1 MNKNLKKIII
11 ILSGCVSIGI
21 IIVFSTISWNSFLQ
35 ADDFSHS
42 VAVGVFDE
50 NIVGLFIAAV
60 KYSKHMYMTWQG
72 TYFAMFLQAFLS
84 PLNGFGIV
92 ELKIVMVLNFIL
104 FCGTLFAGVYSF
116 VYKISQDNRYCIPV
130 YAAVVTIIFVFQA
143 WTEVFYWFSGAV
155 SYTIPLSIGMI
166 AIAGS
171 VSEHSKIKYII
182 EIICVLCAVGGSLE
196 VAGLICFWLLMIL
209 LLALF
214 NKMEIKG
221 KLGLF
226 IFAVLGALINV
237 IAPGNYVRHDEIDNS
252 GLHIG
257 RCILYTVDIV
267 KDSVKWL
274 FLNTPV
280 IIIVLMMVC
289 LGASVGLKRNINNV
303 WKAVTMIILSMASP
317 FITAFPVCL
326 AYSYGTY
333 FPNRCEFV
341 LIFSIIV
348 SVGVIGLETGL
359 ILSRVLKKK
368 YYLEY
373 ISIVLGVLSLLYI
386 GKIGRLNDNTF
397 VRGVYGIING
407 SYKTYSKKAN
417 DVYDKIGM
425 SKQDDVIID
434 SIPKPVSDFPEIT
447 IYDDENNWVNEAIAE
462 YYGKKSVKFRPK

>member
-1 MNKNLKKIII
+1 
-11 ILSGCVSIGI
+11 
-21 IIVFSTISWNSFLQ
+21 
-35 ADDFSHS
+35 
-42 VAVGVFDE
+42 
-50 NIVGLFIAAV
+50 
-60 KYSKHMYMTWQG
+60 
-72 TYFAMFLQAFLS
+72 
-84 PLNGFGIV
+84 
-92 ELKIVMVLNFIL
+92 
-104 FCGTLFAGVYSF
+104 
-116 VYKISQDNRYCIPV
+116 
-130 YAAVVTIIFVFQA
+130 
-143 WTEVFYWFSGAV
+143 
-155 SYTIPLSIGMI
+155 
-166 AIAGS
+166 
-171 VSEHSKIKYII
+171 
-182 EIICVLCAVGGSLE
+182 
-196 VAGLICFWLLMIL
+196 
-209 LLALF
+209 
-214 NKMEIKG
+214 
-221 KLGLF
+221 
-226 IFAVLGALINV
+226 
-237 IAPGNYVRHDEIDNS
+237 
-252 GLHIG
+252 
-257 RCILYTVDIV
+257 
-267 KDSVKWL
+267 
-274 FLNTPV
+274 
-280 IIIVLMMVC
+280 MMVC

-407 SYKTYSKKAN
+407 SYKTYSKKVN
-417 DVYDKIGM
+417 DVYDKVGM

-447 IYDDENNWVNEAIAE
+447 IYEDENNWVNEAIAE